1 MVATGVGRVSWVK
14 PKFSQTKTK
23 GSECELAALWRIPS
37 PGYLPDLYYW
47 LSGLKV
53 RTPASVLEQAP
64 AGSTRTTASSS
75 AQKPRMPVWL
85 IESGTATHRVTRV
98 DATHNRAGT
107 SGERVSALAAARRV
121 AVVGEHGVNQASC
134 GRARSASRAQRAAQ
148 VRPGPEHNQ
157 PSDTLSGR
165 LLRQW

>member
-1 MVATGVGRVSWVK
+1 MIANVRRLALPIFVSPGPMLKDSTAAKSPMVATAIGRVSWAK

-85 IESGTATHRVTRV
+85 IESGTATTV
-98 DATHNRAGT
+98 
-107 SGERVSALAAARRV
+107 
-121 AVVGEHGVNQASC
+121 
-134 GRARSASRAQRAAQ
+134 
-148 VRPGPEHNQ
+148 
-157 PSDTLSGR
+157 
-165 LLRQW
+165 